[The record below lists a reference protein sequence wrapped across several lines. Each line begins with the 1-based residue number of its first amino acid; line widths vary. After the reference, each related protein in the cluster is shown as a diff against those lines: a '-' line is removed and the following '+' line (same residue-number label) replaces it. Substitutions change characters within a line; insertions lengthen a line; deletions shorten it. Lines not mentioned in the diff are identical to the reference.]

1 MPFLS
6 DLASRAVYYGRA
18 YSAAPWTLP
27 SVASLFTAQYPSEHG
42 VGRQWFQSRLPDSVA
57 TLAGVL
63 TANGYTTVGL
73 SAHDGVNRDNV
84 GRGFERF
91 DIVGERA
98 TLARDAND
106 VNAAALAWLQAS
118 PRKPWFMYL
127 HYLDVHHYREHP
139 GLTAAHSD
147 ETGRDDQTLRA
158 KVGAGVLSDSEAAR
172 RDAWDFTPQEV
183 ARLHQLYDGEARY
196 VDERLR
202 ALFAELERRGAL
214 ANTIVVITADHGE
227 QFGRHL
233 TFGHGTNL
241 YETLVRV
248 PLIIALP
255 ANRAGRSTRPRRMP
269 ASPRRCCAS

>member
-1 MPFLS
+1 M
-6 DLASRAVYYGRA
+6 
-18 YSAAPWTLP
+18 
-27 SVASLFTAQYPSEHG
+27 
-42 VGRQWFQSRLPDSVA
+42 
-57 TLAGVL
+57 L

-255 ANRAGRSTRPRRMP
+255 GESGRQIDAPTQNAGLAPTLLRELNIAAPAAHFSFPPFACAATSRRPGKGLMSTPSSLPTTVSSSGCTTARS
-269 ASPRRCCAS
+269 